1 MDPNM
6 YSMYYFGIKGPNPLI
21 SGRKDKYVLGTT
33 QAELVPPI
41 EQLEQIQYPVKILT
55 FGLK

>member
-1 MDPNM
+1 M